1 MSNTGLK
8 IKDIL
13 RFWLPLEATWLMM
26 AVEGPFLAAVIA
38 RLAEPKFNLAA
49 YGVSYS
55 LAIFLEAPI
64 IMIMSAS
71 TALVK
76 DRSVYMKLRKF
87 TYILNGIITVSMLI
101 LVSPPVFTFVTRRLI
116 GLPEEV
122 VRLSQ
127 YACILM
133 LPWPAAIGYRRFFQ
147 GIMIRAGQTRRV
159 AYGTIV
165 RLIGMAMAALAA
177 RYIAQWEGALV
188 GAAALSFGVTAEA
201 VASRFMAAGAVRKL
215 RPPETGN
222 GSESPMTYRYIINF
236 YFPLALTSMLALG
249 VPPIETFFVGH
260 SRMALESLAV
270 LPVIYALVFIFR
282 TLGLSVQEVVIA
294 LAGEKLENIKLLRK
308 FALIL
313 AAFAVGTL
321 GSVAF
326 SPLASFWYRTVSGL
340 TPELARFAL
349 QPTRIMTIFP
359 GLMVLL
365 SFQRG
370 VLVGKGET
378 KHITAAASLEV
389 TTVFTLLFL
398 SVEVFGMVGAVAAT
412 LALVVGRVMANGY
425 LLRPVS
431 RILRRLP

>member
-8 IKDIL
+8 FKKIL
-13 RFWLPLEATWLMM
+13 RFWLPLEATWLMI

-38 RLAEPKFNLAA
+38 RLDEPIFNLAA
-49 YGVSYS
+49 YGVTFN

-76 DRSVYMKLRKF
+76 DRAVFIKLRNF
-87 TYILNGIITVSMLI
+87 TYILNGIITVSMLV
-101 LVSPPVFTFVTRRLI
+101 LVAPPVFSFVTRRLI

-122 VRLSQ
+122 VRLAQ
-127 YACILM
+127 YSCLLM
-133 LPWPAAIGYRRFFQ
+133 LPWPAAIGYRRFYQ

-165 RLIGMAMAALAA
+165 RLSGMALAA
-177 RYIAQWEGALV
+177 VVVHRVARWEGALV
-188 GAAALSFGVTAEA
+188 GASALAFGVTAEA
-201 VASRFMAAGAVRKL
+201 IASRFMAAGAVRKL
-215 RPPETGN
+215 GPAQEGLNTGPPV
-222 GSESPMTYRYIINF
+222 TYRYIMRF

-270 LPVIYALVFIFR
+270 LPVIYSFIFIFR
-282 TLGLSVQEVVIA
+282 TLGLSFQEVVIA
-294 LAGEKLENIKLLRK
+294 LAGEKLENIKPLRN
-308 FALIL
+308 FTLIL
-313 AAFAVGTL
+313 GVFSVGAL
-321 GSVAF
+321 GIVAF

-340 TPELARFAL
+340 TPDLVLFAL
-349 QPTRIMTIFP
+349 RPTRIMTIFP

-370 VLVGKGET
+370 VLVGKGKT
-378 KHITAAASLEV
+378 KFITAAASLEV
-389 TTVFTLLFL
+389 TTVFLLLFL
-398 SVEVFGMVGAVAAT
+398 SVEVFGMAGAVAAT
-412 LALVVGRVMANGY
+412 MALVVGRVMANGY
-425 LLRPVS
+425 LLRPVV